1 MRESRADTA
10 RAFGLALLLHALLFV
25 AIFAGLWW
33 TQPPEQSSAAG
44 DPVSA
49 ELVDANALSA
59 ATLSVLAERPEPVAE
74 PEPPPP
80 EPEQAAP
87 ILQPLPEPLPEDS
100 PVEPQPQAQQPIPE
114 PDTVDQDEARRDAL
128 SELRADREQEERRRQ
143 EQIDLTER
151 QRQEE
156 AEKRRRLSEMEQER
170 QKQLADIRRQ
180 RKAAAF
186 EASQAQ
192 EKLDRLAQRRASSAS
207 EEAARA
213 DAAASAPPGNL
224 GLNQGL
230 LERYQLALQDA
241 ILRNWTR
248 PDNVP
253 LGQPCRIIIRQIPGG
268 QVISAE
274 VDSSCPYDDLGRR
287 SIEAAVLK
295 AQPLPYAGFEPVF
308 SRQLNLNFRAQD
320 H

>member
-10 RAFGLALLLHALLFV
+10 QALGLALMLHALLF
-25 AIFAGLWW
+25 GLVFLGMWW
-33 TQPPEQSSAAG
+33 TRPPQPLSGAG

-49 ELVDANALSA
+49 ELVDANALPA
-59 ATLSVLAERPEPVAE
+59 AMLRALADRPEPVPE
-74 PEPPPP
+74 PEPLPPA
-80 EPEQAAP
+80 PEQAAP
-87 ILQPLPEPLPEDS
+87 VLQPLPVPLPEDA
-100 PVEPQPQAQQPIPE
+100 PQEPQPQAQQPIPV
-114 PDTVDQDEARRDAL
+114 PDTVEQDEARRDAISQL
-128 SELRADREQEERRRQ
+128 QAEREQAERRRQ
-143 EQIDLTER
+143 QQIDLTER

-192 EKLDRLAQRRASSAS
+192 EKLDRLAERRASSAS

-213 DAAASAPPGNL
+213 DAAASAPPGNQ
-224 GLNQGL
+224 GMNQGL

>member
-33 TQPPEQSSAAG
+33 TQPPQQSSAAG

-49 ELVDANALSA
+49 ELVDANSLSA
-59 ATLSVLAERPEPVAE
+59 AMLSELAERPEPVAE

-80 EPEQAAP
+80 EPVQAAP

-114 PDTVDQDEARRDAL
+114 PDTIDQDEARRDAL
-128 SELRADREQEERRRQ
+128 SELRAEREQEQRRRQ

-192 EKLDRLAQRRASSAS
+192 EKLDRLAQRRTSSAS

-213 DAAASAPPGNL
+213 DAAASAPPG
-224 GLNQGL
+224 
-230 LERYQLALQDA
+230 DA
-241 ILRNWTR
+241 GVDASGYAAAIAEAIRRNWTR
-248 PDNVP
+248 PESVP
-253 LGQPCRIIIRQIPGG
+253 LGQVCKIVIRQIPGG
-268 QVISAE
+268 EVISAE
-274 VDSSCPYDDLGRR
+274 VDPSCPYDDLGKR
-287 SIEAAVLK
+287 SVEAAVLK
-295 AQPLPYAGFEPVF
+295 AQPLPYAGFE
-308 SRQLNLNFRAQD
+308 SAFRRTLILRFTARD
-320 H
+320 R